1 MIKIKFHVSLRP
13 MWSMRI
19 LFLLS
24 LAFSFGSFLSEEI
37 IGDED
42 EGTQYT
48 GGIVDEEGRQ
58 FDDEDEDEDKGIY
71 LITKCLW

>member
-19 LFLLS
+19 SFLLA
-24 LAFSFGSFLSEEI
+24 LTFSFGSFLSEEI

-48 GGIVDEEGRQ
+48 GGIVDEERQ
-58 FDDEDEDEDKGIY
+58 YDDDEGIY
-71 LITKCLW
+71 RVFM

>member
-1 MIKIKFHVSLRP
+1 

-37 IGDED
+37 FGDED

-48 GGIVDEEGRQ
+48 GGIVDEEGQ
-58 FDDEDEDEDKGIY
+58 YDDEDEYEDEGIY
-71 LITKCLW
+71 RVFI

>member
-1 MIKIKFHVSLRP
+1 

-24 LAFSFGSFLSEEI
+24 LTFSFGSFLSEEI

-48 GGIVDEEGRQ
+48 GGIVDEERQ
-58 FDDEDEDEDKGIY
+58 YDDEDEDEDEGIY
-71 LITKCLW
+71 RVFM

>member
-24 LAFSFGSFLSEEI
+24 LTFSFGSFLSEEI

-48 GGIVDEEGRQ
+48 GGIVDEERQ
-58 FDDEDEDEDKGIY
+58 YDDEDEDEDEGIY
-71 LITKCLW
+71 RVFM